1 MGRDV
6 NVGYVMVLNNVYG
19 NFSVGLLNGPALF
32 SEGANSAVAAGRAHV
47 LQERR
52 CDCSPR
58 GILRPEGPGPPLSS
72 PRDASFLAENVA
84 T

>member
-1 MGRDV
+1 MDRDRNSGDV
-6 NVGYVMVLNNVYG
+6 VANSVYG
-19 NFSVGLLNGPALF
+19 DLSECLLNGPALF
-32 SEGANSAVAAGRAHV
+32 SVGANGAVAAGRAHA

-58 GILRPEGPGPPLSS
+58 GIQRPEGPGLPLSS
-72 PRDASFLAENVA
+72 PRDASFPAENVA